1 MINPMNLLT
10 MIPKTVLVLGIG
22 LAMLPG
28 CPLLTIEADV
38 EEVCLRYPNL
48 KIDNATAASS
58 ITESF
63 VFDELSDIHELA
75 EQDADL
81 QFVRAEIRATSG
93 VENLAFIRSVKV
105 VVSSADPGTTLPPLT
120 MYDCDGNCV
129 PDGAALEI
137 PAGLGSNAI
146 EYLRSDAI
154 AIDIDFEGEI
164 PAGSWTID
172 VDVCMKARAA
182 YTVSP

>member
-1 MINPMNLLT
+1 MNLLT
-10 MIPKTVLVLGIG
+10 MLPKTVLVLGIG

-48 KIDNATAASS
+48 KIENPTATSS

-63 VFDELSDIHELA
+63 VFEDLSDIHELA
-75 EQDADL
+75 EQDASL
-81 QFVRAEIRATSG
+81 EFVRAEIRATAG
-93 VENLAFIRSVKV
+93 VENLGFIRAVRV

-120 MYDCDGNCV
+120 MYDCDGDCV
-129 PDGAALEI
+129 PQGAALVI
-137 PAGLGSNAI
+137 PAGIGANAI
-146 EYLRSDAI
+146 EYLRSDAV
-154 AIDIDFEGEI
+154 AIDIDFDGEI

-172 VDVCMKARAA
+172 VDVCMKAHVA
-182 YTVSP
+182 YTLSP